1 MAVPYTFATAT
12 SAIPLSNLD
21 SNFATAITLGNTA
34 VYLGNTT
41 TSIGNL
47 TLTNVTISSV
57 ASTFPNSYLA
67 NSTATLGNAT
77 ITLGGTTTNVGNLTL
92 ANVSIT
98 SVATTFPNSYLS
110 NTSVTIGNT
119 AVTLGGTTTSFGNV
133 TLTNAT
139 ISSVSTPLTVAQGG
153 TGLVTITAN
162 GLMTG
167 NGTGNVTIISAGTTG
182 NVLTSNGTAWL
193 STAPSA
199 FSYPGAGIVYSTGS
213 AWGTSYTTSGSG
225 TVLALNNTP
234 TLTTPVIT
242 GYTETAPAIANSSTA
257 VTLSLASGTVLSYT
271 LTGNCTFTMP
281 TATSGTSFI
290 VKLIQDGTGSRTA
303 TFTGVKWPGGT
314 APTITTTATTGL
326 DIISFVCINSVWYG
340 TYAQAFA

>member
-41 TSIGNL
+41 TSFGNV
-47 TLTNVTISSV
+47 TLTNATISSV
-57 ASTFPNSYLA
+57 ASTFPNSFLA

-92 ANVSIT
+92 ANVTIT
-98 SVATTFPNSYLS
+98 SVGTTFPNSYLS

-153 TGLVTITAN
+153 TGLITITAN

-167 NGTGNVTIISAGTTG
+167 NGTGNVTIISSGTTG

-234 TLTTPVIT
+234 TLTNPTVTNYVETLYTANT
-242 GYTETAPAIANSSTA
+242 GASIAVALTN
-257 VTLSLASGTVLSYT
+257 GTVQLLT
-271 LTGNCTFTMP
+271 LNSASVNITMP
-281 TATSGTSFI
+281 SVGAGKSFI
-290 VKLIQDGTGSRTA
+290 IMLKQDATGSRTV
-303 TFTGVKWPGGT
+303 TW
-314 APTITTTATTGL
+314 TTVVWAGATTPTVTSTASKM
-326 DIISFVCINSVWYG
+326 DIYSFFSDGTNWYG
-340 TYAQAFA
+340 ATIGQNY